1 MQRPFSPCEEEEEGK
16 GGMTADAEGEEDGGA
31 ALWTADG
38 GDSPLPVLGDV
49 TRRNRG
55 LEGERKGR
63 NSCNLQRSLASHRN
77 THTHYTHT
85 QLLTQTHTHTRPVW
99 VFVLRWSG
107 GGGENNKDGAQ

>member
-63 NSCNLQRSLASHRN
+63 TEEQERKEKVREQRKEEEKKRKGGLMEPGLRFCVTQPLKGSHCPPS
-77 THTHYTHT
+77 T
-85 QLLTQTHTHTRPVW
+85 
-99 VFVLRWSG
+99 SI
-107 GGGENNKDGAQ
+107 